1 MGDGVRERGDPG
13 WLHPGV
19 KLPGCTHGPESLNQR
34 ETAARW
40 LRLPPSQR
48 KPRLTYL
55 ARILNTLSCGFRS
68 ISL

>member
-13 WLHPGV
+13 MAAGRVSIPAA
-19 KLPGCTHGPESLNQR
+19 THGPESLNER

-40 LRLPPSQR
+40 LRSPPSQR
-48 KPRLTYL
+48 KPRLAYL
-55 ARILNTLSCGFRS
+55 ARIRITLSCGFRS